1 MLVIISGIMVPPT
14 QAWSWVILNFIVIA
28 VKDMMIYVMV
38 LMILVFVVDVV
49 IVVNNNVRYRSDHS
63 NCIDVCLML
72 LLLLIVVIKE
82 DYYCVT
88 VFKDAAEQT
97 VPEVGIK
104 AVRKWGN
111 NNGGI
116 KQEEAGSYVP

>member
-1 MLVIISGIMVPPT
+1 MSHVSNDIWDYGPT
-14 QAWSWVILNFIVIA
+14 YTSLKLILNFIVIA

-38 LMILVFVVDVV
+38 LMILIFVADVV

-72 LLLLIVVIKE
+72 LLLIVVIKE
-82 DYYCVT
+82 DYYYVT

-97 VPEVGIK
+97 VPEV
-104 AVRKWGN
+104 
-111 NNGGI
+111 
-116 KQEEAGSYVP
+116 